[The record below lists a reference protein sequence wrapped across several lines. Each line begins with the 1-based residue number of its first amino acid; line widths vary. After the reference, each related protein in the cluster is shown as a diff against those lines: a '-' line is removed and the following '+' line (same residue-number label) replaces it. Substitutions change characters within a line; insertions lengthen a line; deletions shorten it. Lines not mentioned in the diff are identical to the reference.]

1 MLDLPSFP
9 YRSRSE
15 VHADFWNS
23 TPTGTLTRVPQLR
36 VDIGSAW
43 G

>member
-23 TPTGTLTRVPQLR
+23 TPTGTLIAETASIAV
-36 VDIGSAW
+36 A
-43 G
+43 